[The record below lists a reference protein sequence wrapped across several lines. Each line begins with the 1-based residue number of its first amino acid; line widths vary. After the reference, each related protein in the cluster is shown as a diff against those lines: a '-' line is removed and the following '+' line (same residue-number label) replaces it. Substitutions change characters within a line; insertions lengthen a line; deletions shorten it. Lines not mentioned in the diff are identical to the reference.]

1 MNGNHRTAGFLLAGV
16 AYLALMG
23 SQFSGIYHPFTLGP
37 DRSWLILVVFVAAHL
52 ALGASWK
59 TRWGLALPAAI
70 GIGGILAACAE
81 HNPWT
86 AIAVLVGIPTALLL
100 IAAGRILVY
109 AARQLGGRSA
119 TIVVAVGLYLAAA
132 APLIEATREN
142 YNLSTARHL
151 NPAMAQQLPLVVPA
165 LNSLCGELPASLRH
179 EFRAQGQALIR
190 ETRQA
195 GSSVVKTSYTGV
207 DEDPGTHYEFMTVR
221 ALAEAQLDGLRA
233 FPHCE
238 PALQHA
244 LRKTIG

>member
-23 SQFSGIYHPFTLGP
+23 SQFSGIYHPFTVGP

-52 ALGASWK
+52 ALGASWE

-70 GIGGILAACAE
+70 AIGGILAARVD

-86 AIAVLVGIPTALLL
+86 AIAVLVGIPVVLLL
-100 IAAGRILVY
+100 IAAGRLFAY
-109 AARQLGGRSA
+109 GARHIGGRRA
-119 TIVVAVGLYLAAA
+119 RIVLAAA
-132 APLIEATREN
+132 LFLAAAEPLVEATREN

-179 EFRAQGQALIR
+179 EFRAQGQALMNSPASAPLKNTAVRNAGTRCPRR
-190 ETRQA
+190 ERTAAMPMISA
-195 GSSVVKTSYTGV
+195 GS
-207 DEDPGTHYEFMTVR
+207 
-221 ALAEAQLDGLRA
+221 
-233 FPHCE
+233 
-238 PALQHA
+238 
-244 LRKTIG
+244 RKTAFRRPPPVTLSG